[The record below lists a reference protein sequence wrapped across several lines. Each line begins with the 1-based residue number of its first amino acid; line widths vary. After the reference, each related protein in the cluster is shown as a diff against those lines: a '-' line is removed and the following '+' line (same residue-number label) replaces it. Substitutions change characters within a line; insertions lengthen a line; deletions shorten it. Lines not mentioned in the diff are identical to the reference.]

1 MKNIPTILPIK
12 CHLWTKETLVPSDF
26 YSLKEVER
34 YRDGSH
40 FIRQLMRCSICGQY
54 YYKEFL
60 EHIDW
65 VGGNDPQYRTYIPI
79 KYDQKV
85 IKRLNALDELD
96 IHRVSPRLLDD
107 WGADDE
113 RKIRWIGKDQATH
126 QPKQEVEAPDIGTTD
141 LQEQQ
146 LPDQDIVARAEF
158 LARKYHA
165 SAVRRGDDSPYIK
178 HPEGVAGMLKAEKF
192 SDTVVAAGWCH
203 DLLEDT
209 NCSEQEIVEACG
221 QEVLEI
227 VQAVTNDDSLPWE
240 EKKIKYIASVKAG
253 PEAAK
258 AVCLMDKIYNLRD
271 LLKAYK
277 KQGPALWQ
285 KFNRGKK
292 DKYWFESSVLQM
304 LIETWDHS
312 KLVDY
317 ELLVEKMS
325 KLDEKK
331 RFFLISAIFDLF
343 S

>member
-1 MKNIPTILPIK
+1 MKNIPTVLPIK
-12 CHLWTKETLVPSDF
+12 CHLWTKDILTPNDF
-26 YSLKEVER
+26 YSLEQVER
-34 YRDGSH
+34 YTDDDH

-65 VGGNDPQYRTYIPI
+65 VNGNDPQYRTYIPI
-79 KYDQKV
+79 KYDQQV
-85 IKRLNALDELD
+85 IKRLNALDEFE
-96 IHRVSPRLLDD
+96 IHLVSPRLLDD
-107 WGADDE
+107 WEADDQ
-113 RKIRWIGKDQATH
+113 RKIRWIGKDHTSQ
-126 QPKQEVEAPDIGTTD
+126 QPKQEVEDQDIGTTD

-146 LPDQDIVARAEF
+146 ADKQDIVAQAEA

-165 SAVRRGDDSPYIK
+165 GVVRKADSSPYIK
-178 HPEGVAGMLKAEKF
+178 HPEGVASMLAAEKF

-209 NCSEQEIVEACG
+209 DCSEQEIVEACG

-227 VQAVTNDDSLPWE
+227 VHAVTNDDSLPWE

-258 AVCLMDKIYNLRD
+258 ALCLMDKIYNLQD

-277 KQGPALWQ
+277 KQGPALWS

-304 LIETWDHS
+304 LIETWDHP

-325 KLDEKK
+325 KLDEK
-331 RFFLISAIFDLF
+331 
-343 S
+343 